1 MPLGSFGRVMPKD
14 YSSIKRDFCTN
25 PFGSALWHIS
35 SFGLIR
41 LVKASIPNVRILNV
55 IDISFILKDLLFN
68 IIGYLRKSDATV
80 KNCDVNRSFVME
92 RGVFNLIELFTT
104 ILAERRG

>member
-41 LVKASIPNVRILNV
+41 LIKASILNVRILNV
-55 IDISFILKDLLFN
+55 IDIPFILKDLLFN
-68 IIGYLRKSDATV
+68 IIGYLRKSDAAV
-80 KNCDVNRSFVME
+80 KIVMIIDHLVME
-92 RGVFNLIELFTT
+92 RGVFNLIGLFTT